1 MRAVVAFEKLRVRIM
16 NGDLAPGAD
25 VQPDELAGDDLGDT
39 SVVHDALLLLVGE
52 GLVENLGGGAFR
64 IAPLDPQRAIEN
76 LELFQAIAAS
86 AVTWSMARLDD
97 NTLVR
102 LRQASA
108 RYEQAVET
116 FDMNE
121 ATVAFDA
128 FLSTLLGA
136 ANNRELEFVLRPIQ
150 TRFLRAVRLYL
161 PTAEAGAG
169 GDFVRNH
176 RTTMEAIETR
186 DAAKLVTHF
195 GERLEGYRRA
205 FEARAAA
212 AREGLQAGS
221 SG

>member
-1 MRAVVAFEKLRVRIM
+1 MVAATVFETLRVRIM
-16 NGDLAPGAD
+16 IGDLAPGAE
-25 VQPDELAGDDLGDT
+25 VEPDHLAGDDLGDAAE
-39 SVVHDALLLLVGE
+39 VHDALLLLVGE
-52 GLVENLGGGAFR
+52 GLVEDAGAGTFR

-97 NTLVR
+97 STLVVI
-102 LRQASA
+102 RQASA
-108 RYEQAVET
+108 RYEVAVEA

-121 ATVAFDA
+121 ATIAFDA
-128 FLSTLLGA
+128 FLSALLGA
-136 ANNRELEFVLRPIQ
+136 SNNRELEFVLRPIQ

-169 GDFVRNH
+169 GDFVRHH
-176 RTTMEAIETR
+176 RTTMEAIEAR

-195 GERLEGYRRA
+195 GERLEGFRRA
-205 FEARAAA
+205 FEAQAAG